1 MTATRRLYYDDS
13 YLRQFTA
20 TVVDSADPLR
30 VYLDRT
36 AFYPNSG
43 GQPADTGFLNGNP
56 VLEVIDEGE
65 RIAHVLGAPLA
76 SNEVSG
82 EIGWQRRFDHM
93 QQHSGQ
99 HLLSAVL
106 AEEYKVP
113 TVSFHLGP
121 ETSTIDVEARALDLR
136 AIEQRVNTVVYENRP
151 LAVSYQDDAG
161 GGLRKQVERTGR
173 LRVITIENLDRSA
186 CGGTHV
192 RTTAEI
198 GPILLTRT
206 EKVRNTLRV
215 EFRCGLRATLW
226 LREHLDAANQQL
238 ALQSE
243 RLAST
248 AKARQKAVVEL
259 ARYQGREAYQSG
271 PHLRRTGMI
280 DDEARAFAQAF
291 TANPGAIFLQ
301 VCPDPPSF
309 LLAVS
314 TDSGTDAGGLVKSL
328 LSAEG
333 GRGGGTRQ
341 IAQGGVADRP
351 KLESILA
358 TLTARL
364 GF

>member
-1 MTATRRLYYDDS
+1 MTTTRLYYDDS

-20 TVVDSADPLR
+20 TVVDGADPLR

-36 AFYPNSG
+36 AFYPDSG
-43 GQPADTGFLNGNP
+43 GQPADTGVLNDSR
-56 VLEVIDEGE
+56 VLDVIDEGE
-65 RIAHVLGAPLA
+65 RIAHVIETPLA
-76 SNEVSG
+76 SNQVSG
-82 EIGWQRRFDHM
+82 EISWPRRFDHM

-106 AEEYKVP
+106 AEEHKVP
-113 TVSFHLGP
+113 TVSFHLGADV
-121 ETSTIDVEARALDLR
+121 STIDVDARTLDLR
-136 AIEQRVNTVVYENRP
+136 AIEERVSAVVYENRP
-151 LAVSYQDDAG
+151 LAVSYQDEAG
-161 GGLRKQVERTGR
+161 GGLRKQVERSGR
-173 LRVITIENLDRSA
+173 LRIITIQDLDRSA

-198 GPILLTRT
+198 GPIILTRT

-215 EFRCGLRATLW
+215 EFLCGLRAAGW
-226 LREHLDAANQQL
+226 LRRHLDSANQQM
-238 ALQSE
+238 AAQAE
-243 RLAST
+243 RLAAA
-248 AKARQKAVVEL
+248 AKARHKAAVEL
-259 ARYQGREAYQSG
+259 ARHQGREAYQSG
-271 PHLRRTGMI
+271 PHLRRTGVI

-291 TANPGAIFLQ
+291 TANPGAIFVQ

-309 LLAVS
+309 LVAVS
-314 TDSGTDAGGLVKSL
+314 DDSGIDAGALAKSL

-341 IAQGGVADRP
+341 LAQGGVADRA

-358 TLTARL
+358 ALASRL